1 MRAKELE
8 LLSPAGNIEIFKSA
22 IDAGADA
29 VYFGGDLFGAW
40 YFRAVWMASS
50 PAVFWRS
57 DGFSEKRRRF
67 CIRRASRM
75 TLTI

>member
-29 VYFGGDLFGAW
+29 VYFGGDLDI
-40 YFRAVWMASS
+40 RAERGGF
-50 PAVFWRS
+50 P
-57 DGFSEKRRRF
+57 DGRG
-67 CIRRASRM
+67 
-75 TLTI
+75 